1 MQGLLMVMLLLFQ
14 FGYELV
20 LRNVINSGKN
30 DPIMKL
36 NIGSL
41 ISATTIPCRVRKSY
55 HLSIL
60 FYDKPKNVL
69 LMCACLGQ
77 HKITESRVYHG

>member
-1 MQGLLMVMLLLFQ
+1 MVMLLLFQ
-14 FGYELV
+14 FGCELV
-20 LRNVINSGKN
+20 LQNVINSGKN

-36 NIGSL
+36 NIGPL
-41 ISATTIPCRVRKSY
+41 VSATTIPCTVRKGH

-60 FYDKPKNVL
+60 FYGKPKNVL